1 MLTVVVAV
9 SVVIVVIVVVFVVV
23 VVVVVVVVFSLPQIV
38 YLLTGFPQPDFFN
51 DGPTLV

>member
-9 SVVIVVIVVVFVVV
+9 SVVIVVAV

-38 YLLTGFPQPDFFN
+38 YLLTGFPRPD
-51 DGPTLV
+51 LVWFL